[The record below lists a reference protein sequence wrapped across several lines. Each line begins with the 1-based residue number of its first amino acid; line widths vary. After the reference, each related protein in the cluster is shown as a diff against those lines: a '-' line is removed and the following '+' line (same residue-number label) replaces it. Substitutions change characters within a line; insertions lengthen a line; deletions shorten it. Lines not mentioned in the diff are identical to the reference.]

1 MKVLAL
7 GAGAIEI
14 AENNL
19 WPGADVERPSW
30 NIYAPPKKHNRKY
43 ARILAYF
50 VLPRVANLAVV
61 DTLSRW
67 RGLLQPGGELHV
79 HVPSAEWFARE
90 ILNPQQPSPFAL
102 QHLFGLQVDEDSFYL
117 SAFTL
122 GRLRQDMDAA
132 GLAVEYARVY
142 PYQFSVNETTYQAEQ
157 HHVKGVRA

>member
-7 GAGAIEI
+7 GTGAVEI
-14 AENNL
+14 AENKL
-19 WPGADVERPSW
+19 WPGEDVEQPRW
-30 NIYAPPKKHNRKY
+30 NIYAPPKKYNRKY

-122 GRLRQDMDAA
+122 ARLRQDMDAA

-142 PYQFSVNETTYQAEQ
+142 PYQFIVNETAYQAEQ
-157 HHVKGVRA
+157 HHVMGVRA

>member
-7 GAGAIEI
+7 GTGAVEI
-14 AENNL
+14 AENKL
-19 WPGADVERPSW
+19 WPGEDVEQPRW
-30 NIYAPPKKHNRKY
+30 NIYSPPKRHNRKY
-43 ARILAYF
+43 AHILAYF

-122 GRLRQDMDAA
+122 ARLRQDMDAA

-142 PYQFSVNETTYQAEQ
+142 PYQFIVNETAYQAEQ
-157 HHVKGVRA
+157 HHVMGVRA